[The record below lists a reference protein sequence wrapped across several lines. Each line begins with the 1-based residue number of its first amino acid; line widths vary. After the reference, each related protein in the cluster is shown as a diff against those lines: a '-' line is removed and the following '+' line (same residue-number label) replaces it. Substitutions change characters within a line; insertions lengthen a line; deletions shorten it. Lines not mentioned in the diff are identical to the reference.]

1 MSISTK
7 LKLMKEGYFECTSQN
22 LGNISTGLLFDVFS
36 GFLKLKKL
44 KRNSNIINFGQILV
58 PA

>member
-1 MSISTK
+1 
-7 LKLMKEGYFECTSQN
+7 MKKGYFECTSQN